1 MSAQAAAAG
10 KNYETAL
17 RNKLNAVF
25 KNIPR
30 TAGYSSGPDITIP
43 SVNNPGQ
50 SLLVEAKTTTGAD
63 FGQKAIT
70 FNGNSWVPTSKR
82 DEIPEISFLYN
93 YLFNTYSIGSLIAD
107 AWDLP
112 NKNITAEDLQQA
124 VNVKQLSKVLYYEK
138 ILKQAT
144 GRANLF
150 PTRTLV
156 QGPKISD
163 SIINYYN
170 SKGVHYIQI
179 RNSGFYVMGEDVK
192 NLRGLLGINIPSFNP
207 TTAELVLRGK
217 SSLSQRTYSPTLTFK
232 SSGLPA
238 SQYSLD
244 NGTLI
249 NLLHSKL

>member
-63 FGQKAIT
+63 FGQKSIT
-70 FNGNSWVPTSKR
+70 FNGNSWVPSNKR
-82 DEIPEISFLYN
+82 NEIPDISALYN
-93 YLFNTYSIGSLIAD
+93 SLFNTYNIGSLIAD
-107 AWDLP
+107 SWNLP
-112 NKNITAEDLQQA
+112 NKNITAEDLQGA
-124 VNVKQLSKVLYYEK
+124 INVKQLAKVLYYEK

-144 GRANLF
+144 GRTNPF
-150 PTRTLV
+150 PTKTLV
-156 QGPKISD
+156 QGPKIAD
-163 SIINYYN
+163 NIINYYN
-170 SKGVHYIQI
+170 SKGIYYIQI
-179 RNSGFYVMGEDVK
+179 RNSGFYIMGQDVK

-244 NGTLI
+244 GGVLI

>member
-1 MSAQAAAAG
+1 MSAQSAAAG

-17 RNKLNAVF
+17 RNRLNAVF

-43 SVNNPGQ
+43 SMNNPGR
-50 SLLVEAKTTTGAD
+50 SLLVEAKTTIGAD

-70 FNGNSWVPTSKR
+70 FNGSSWVSSNKM
-82 DEIPEISFLYN
+82 DEIPEISALYN
-93 YLFNTYSIGSLIAD
+93 FLFNTYSIGSLIAD

-138 ILKQAT
+138 ILKKAT
-144 GRANLF
+144 GKANPF
-150 PTRTLV
+150 PTKTLV
-156 QGPKISD
+156 QGPKIVD
-163 SIINYYN
+163 SIVNYYN

-179 RNSGFYVMGEDVK
+179 KNSGFYVMGEDVK

-207 TTAELVLRGK
+207 STAELVLRGK

-244 NGTLI
+244 SGVLV